1 MCHRR
6 LNSVSSGIFG
16 FQFSPRRCRPPL
28 LRGGRGYRAALR
40 TIRPAPIGVV
50 SHRDQS
56 SKARKGNALRGWESG
71 ELCKGV
77 AGCAGYPCCA
87 ATRWFLEP
95 TCGQAAV
102 LNACT
107 EQQKRRAPKAKER
120 EAARK
125 EQRSKQWHGS
135 RVRGGRGMASTLRR
149 LEHHLHAAAC
159 RAAKA
164 QHCAAAPVRLLL
176 HRKRGLCG
184 AAALRVCMKRC
195 CQPLAQVLKGQPL
208 QGHVQ
213 PQVLAGT
220 QDDAPVLYQV
230 GAAAQRAEH
239 AVLPATPRRLLHC
252 WRRVACSGA
261 GVKAGCRPRYGRT
274 GLGGQNAI
282 AAQAVPRG
290 ALPSQPPP

>member
-1 MCHRR
+1 MTGSVSAAGGWRAVLCARRGRGLGDAVLRVAALPSAPRSAQCSGCPATDSLLLKETERPLPEAMCHRR

-40 TIRPAPIGVV
+40 TIRPAPIGLF
-50 SHRDQS
+50 HTAIRA
-56 SKARKGNALRGWESG
+56 ARLDKETPCEAGRSG
-71 ELCKGV
+71 ELCEGV

-87 ATRWFLEP
+87 ATWWFLEP

-149 LEHHLHAAAC
+149 LEHHLHAAAG

-184 AAALRVCMKRC
+184 AATLRVCMKRC
-195 CQPLAQVLKGQPL
+195 CQPLAQVLKG
-208 QGHVQ
+208 
-213 PQVLAGT
+213 
-220 QDDAPVLYQV
+220 
-230 GAAAQRAEH
+230 
-239 AVLPATPRRLLHC
+239 
-252 WRRVACSGA
+252 
-261 GVKAGCRPRYGRT
+261 
-274 GLGGQNAI
+274 
-282 AAQAVPRG
+282 
-290 ALPSQPPP
+290 